1 MGKNDFD
8 INLVNCRNVKCVEGD
23 SILIKKNTLN
33 VFYGKN
39 GTGKTTLGKALDYAY
54 EQTDAKKQA
63 LSSYRYLETGDS
75 GDEPSATCAPRIKRL
90 LVFNDEW
97 VNAHCFDKSTVHQN
111 AFELYVRDSEVKKL
125 EKRKRK
131 MLSRLTA
138 VLETR
143 DIAELRNSLDLL
155 YKGIGRLKDDG
166 TFVANA
172 PTVKAFKAGVPTEP
186 IPNYLTP
193 VISKMNASEK
203 AKWLEWRM
211 NCPDVHGGDVCPY
224 CGNKD
229 RLRMEICTEYDG
241 SRDSSTVKLWA
252 RMASAYDSVGVLLSR
267 SNRALMG
274 NVLRSKKAPSS
285 IEIERLAQLS
295 FDAIRV
301 IAAIDGIAGAL
312 TDEKCIDA
320 KILVSTLQEHAK
332 ALDECKIFLK
342 TRDGKP
348 TNEAKTISDLAK
360 AAEGVVSAQVD
371 LEKLSNT
378 LVGRIAANIE
388 GHEGEINQF
397 LLQCGYRYK
406 IRIESNP
413 QISEAKML
421 LIPLDS
427 SCAIEDARESLSYG
441 ERNALALILFMFEVL
456 HEQRPLAVLDDPIS
470 SFDYDKRYGVL
481 YALFAKDGPFAK
493 NLRGESVLVMTHD
506 FLVVSDL
513 IKLPGQGLSAAKGQ
527 FLSCDAKG
535 VLRSVALD
543 ASVVVPYT
551 QLLRKQIKAASA
563 SPEIIRLIYVRNL
576 CELLRKTSEDRKTR
590 FGWTFCLLSEIVHGR
605 EAQVIIGK
613 HNLPGRKCRQ
623 VAMCESCVKE
633 LTGQTFDFWKAVD
646 CYSNCNELLVNIYES
661 EQLASIDKLHVV
673 RLLIE
678 RDSEL
683 AEGASIMKRFADESC
698 HIGGSYL
705 YQMDG
710 RTYDQVPF
718 YVVDWCDTVVAKAKA
733 GLASSAKA

>member
-1 MGKNDFD
+1 M
-8 INLVNCRNVKCVEGD
+8 
-23 SILIKKNTLN
+23 
-33 VFYGKN
+33 FYGKN

-54 EQTDAKKQA
+54 EQMDAKKQA

-75 GDEPSATCAPRIKRL
+75 ADEPRATCAPRIKRL

-125 EKRKRK
+125 EKRKQK
-131 MLSRLTA
+131 MLSQLTA
-138 VLETR
+138 VLGTKEV
-143 DIAELRNSLDLL
+143 AELRNLLDLL

-172 PTVKAFKAGVPTEP
+172 PIVKAFKAGVPTEP
-186 IPNYLTP
+186 IPKYLAS

-203 AKWLEWRM
+203 AKWLEWRV
-211 NCPDVHGGDVCPY
+211 NCPDVHDGDVCPY

-229 RLRMEICTEYDG
+229 RARIETCTDYDE
-241 SRDSSTVKLWA
+241 SRDSSAVKLWA
-252 RMASAYDSVGVLLSR
+252 RMASAYDSVGALLSR

-274 NVLRSKKAPSS
+274 SVLGSKKAPSS

-295 FDAIRV
+295 HDAIRV
-301 IAAIDGIAGAL
+301 IAAIDGIASAL

-332 ALDECKIFLK
+332 VLNECKIFLK

-348 TNEAKTISDLAK
+348 TNEAKAVSDLAK
-360 AAEGVVSAQVD
+360 AAEGLVSAQMD

-378 LVGRIAANIE
+378 LVGRIATNIE

-406 IRIESNP
+406 IKIESNP
-413 QISEAKML
+413 QISEVRML

-456 HEQRPLAVLDDPIS
+456 HEQRPLTVLDDPIS

-481 YALFAKDGPFAK
+481 YAKGGPFSR

-513 IKLPGQGLSAAKGQ
+513 IKLPGQGLTSAKGQ
-527 FLSCDAKG
+527 FLSCDGKG

-543 ASVVVPYT
+543 KSVVVPYT
-551 QLLRKQIKAASA
+551 QLLRKQIEAASA
-563 SPEIIRLIYVRNL
+563 SPEIIQLIYVRNL
-576 CELLRKTSEDRKTR
+576 CELLRKNSEDRKTR

-605 EAQVIIGK
+605 EAQAVIKK
-613 HNLPGRKCRQ
+613 HNLPGQKCRQ
-623 VAMCESCVKE
+623 VIMCENCVE
-633 LTGQTFDFWKAVD
+633 EFTGQAFDFWKAVD
-646 CYSNCNELLVNIYES
+646 CYSDCNELLVNIYES

-718 YVVDWCDTVVAKAKA
+718 YVVGWCDAVVAKAKT

>member
-23 SILIKKNTLN
+23 SILIKKNALN

-75 GDEPSATCAPRIKRL
+75 ADEPSATCAPRIKRL

-111 AFELYVRDSEVKKL
+111 AFELYVRDSEVRKL
-125 EKRKRK
+125 EKRKQR

-138 VLETR
+138 VLGTE
-143 DIAELRNSLDLL
+143 DVANLRNLLDLL
-155 YKGIGRLKDDG
+155 YGGIGKLRKDG
-166 TFVANA
+166 TFAANA
-172 PTVKAFKAGVPTEP
+172 PTVKAFEAGVPTEP
-186 IPNYLTP
+186 IPKYLTS
-193 VISKMNASEK
+193 VVLKMNASEK
-203 AKWLEWRM
+203 AKWLEWRAKR
-211 NCPDVHGGDVCPY
+211 PVVHDGDICPY

-229 RLRMEICTEYDG
+229 RLRVEACTEYDE
-241 SRDSSTVKLWA
+241 SRDSSAVKLWA
-252 RMASAYDSVGVLLSR
+252 RMASAFDAVGVLLSR
-267 SNRALMG
+267 PNRALMS
-274 NVLRSKKAPSS
+274 NVLGSKKAPSS
-285 IEIERLAQLS
+285 IEIDRLAQLS
-295 FDAIRV
+295 YDAVRAK
-301 IAAIDGIAGAL
+301 AAIDGIANAL
-312 TDEKCIDA
+312 ADERCANA
-320 KILVSTLQEHAK
+320 KILVSTLQEHVK
-332 ALDECKIFLK
+332 VLDECKIFLK

-360 AAEGVVSAQVD
+360 AAEGVVSAQAS

-388 GHEGEINQF
+388 GHESEINQF

-406 IRIESNP
+406 IKIESNP
-413 QISEAKML
+413 QISEARML
-421 LIPLDS
+421 LVPLDS
-427 SCAIEDARESLSYG
+427 SCVIEDARESLSYG

-456 HEQRPLAVLDDPIS
+456 HEQRPLAVLDDPVS

-481 YALFAKDGPFAK
+481 YALFAKGGPFSR

-513 IKLPGQGLSAAKGQ
+513 IKLPGQGLASAKGQ

-535 VLRSVALD
+535 VLRAVALD
-543 ASVVVPYT
+543 KSVVVPYT
-551 QLLRKQIKAASA
+551 QLLRKQIEAASA
-563 SPEIIRLIYVRNL
+563 SPEIIQLIYVRNL
-576 CELLRKTSEDRKTR
+576 CELLRKNNEDRKTR

-605 EAQVIIGK
+605 EEQAIIKK

-623 VAMCESCVKE
+623 VIMCENCVE
-633 LTGQTFDFWKAVD
+633 EFTGQAFDFWKAVD
-646 CYSNCNELLVNIYES
+646 CYSDCNELLVNIYES

-683 AEGASIMKRFADESC
+683 ADGASIMKRFADESC